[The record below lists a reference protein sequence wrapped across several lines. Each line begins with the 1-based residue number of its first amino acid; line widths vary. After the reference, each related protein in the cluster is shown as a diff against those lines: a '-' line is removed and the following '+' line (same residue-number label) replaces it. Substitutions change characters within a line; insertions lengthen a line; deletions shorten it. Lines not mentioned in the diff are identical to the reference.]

1 MSQGNEFAN
10 GVPTSRA
17 VSVAFIATCP
27 PRQCG
32 IATFTRNL
40 VRAVMAADPGIRPCW
55 VAIDDADSIH
65 PYGPEV
71 RWRIKQGQVDTYRR
85 AAEQLNLSR
94 VNLVNLQHE
103 FGLYG
108 IWGDPFEDH
117 LVPFLETLRKP
128 LVTTLHT
135 VLPAPSPSVRE
146 AIWRLCVHSRVVIV
160 MTNIARQLLI
170 SQYGLDPPKVVVI
183 PHGMPPIEPR
193 DRTRIKQRFGLMGR
207 TLISTFGLVDPRKGL
222 EYMIGAMECVREQHP
237 DALYLIIGKTHP
249 VLVRRVGEAYR
260 NQLVEMVNARGLS
273 QHVAFMDAYLTQ
285 QQIVDYLLATDVYV
299 TPYLDPNQIT
309 SGTLAYALGAG
320 KAVVSTPYLHASEAL
335 ADGRGVLVDFRSEE
349 QLATAVNR
357 ILDNPRLQQQ
367 LELRARAYGCNRD
380 WPTVGRRMARLLR
393 DVAQPLQSEVET
405 QQLVGLARHDRANLA
420 IWHSTPA
427 LSADAGTSEDQP
439 PLLAS
444 GRAQ

>member
-10 GVPTSRA
+10 GVPTGRA

-32 IATFTRNL
+32 IAIFTRNL
-40 VRAVMAADPGIRPCW
+40 VRAVMAADPAIRTCW

-85 AAEQLNLSR
+85 AAEQLNLSC
-94 VNLVNLQHE
+94 VNLINLQHE

-108 IWGDPFEDH
+108 IGDPFEDH
-117 LVPFLETLRKP
+117 LVPFLKTLRKP

-170 SQYGLDPPKVVVI
+170 SQYSLDPSKVAVI
-183 PHGMPPIEPR
+183 PHGMPPIKLR
-193 DRTRIKQRFGLMGR
+193 GRTRIKQRFSLTGR

-222 EYMIGAMECVREQHP
+222 EYMIGAMECVRERHP

-273 QHVAFMDAYLTQ
+273 QHVVFVNAYLTQ

-367 LELRARAYGCNRD
+367 LELRAWAYGCNKD
-380 WPTVGRRMARLLR
+380 WSTVGRRMARLLR
-393 DVAQPLQSEVET
+393 DAAWPLQSEVET
-405 QQLVGLARHDRANLA
+405 QLPVG
-420 IWHSTPA
+420 
-427 LSADAGTSEDQP
+427 
-439 PLLAS
+439 LLAS